1 MRLKHPILTGDL
13 EETAA
18 AEATVADDVLSDDQ
32 PRVFDDLAVVLRSS
46 LMFTRS
52 KWMLVSNDRS
62 SEKRLRQ
69 RLSDRGAKVKVLLRH
84 EGPSIK
90 KLRRNRTRNEINE
103 EGEKLQNLKRRR
115 WCDEAINLECT
126 TRT

>member
-103 EGEKLQNLKRRR
+103 GEKLQNLKRRR
-115 WCDEAINLECT
+115 WSDEAINLECT

>member
-115 WCDEAINLECT
+115 WSDEAINLECT